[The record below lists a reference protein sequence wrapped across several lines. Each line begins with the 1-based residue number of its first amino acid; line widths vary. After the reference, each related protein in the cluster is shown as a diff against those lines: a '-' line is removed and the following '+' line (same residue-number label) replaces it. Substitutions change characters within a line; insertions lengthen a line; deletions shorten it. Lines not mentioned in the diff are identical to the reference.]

1 MCETMTIRLAVFDC
15 DGTLVDGQHSII
27 AAMSQA
33 FEAHG
38 LAPPTA
44 DAVRHVVGLPL
55 REAIVRLVP
64 DAADAD
70 QARLENGYVEAYS
83 ALRRQGAVNDPLF
96 PGAVETLDA
105 LDRAGWILGIATGKG
120 RRGLLATLESHGI
133 AHRFAILQT
142 SDHGPGKPH
151 PDMLL
156 NAMSE
161 AGATPAA
168 TVMIGDTVYDME
180 MARRAG
186 TMAVG
191 VAWGYHPE
199 QQLRSAGAHAMA
211 RSFAE
216 IPETLASL
224 GG

>member
-1 MCETMTIRLAVFDC
+1 MREPLKVRLAVFDC

-27 AAMSQA
+27 ASMSRA
-33 FEAHG
+33 FAAHG
-38 LAPPTA
+38 LAAPAA

-55 REAIVRLVP
+55 REAIIRLLP
-64 DAADAD
+64 DAAEAD
-70 QARLENGYVEAYS
+70 HARLESGYVEAYS
-83 ALRRQGAVNDPLF
+83 ALRRKGAIDDPLF

-120 RRGLLATLESHGI
+120 RRGLLATLDSHGI
-133 AHRFAILQT
+133 AGRFAILQT
-142 SDHGPGKPH
+142 SDLGPGKPN

-156 NAMSE
+156 SAMSE
-161 AGATPAA
+161 AGAAPAD

-199 QQLRSAGAHAMA
+199 RELRRAGAHAVA
-211 RSFAE
+211 QSFAE
-216 IPETLASL
+216 IPEKIADL